1 MDISCEKI
9 FDGVG
14 ACSSLLHETAEN
26 LPTVFKKIARATK
39 DNGTIYVS
47 FKHGEYAGERNGRFF
62 TDLNEEGLN
71 ELIKGVD
78 VKIIDTWITG
88 DVRPRR
94 ENEKWLNAIL
104 KKIWYWEKISIFLI
118 MENNL
123 N

>member
-1 MDISCEKI
+1 MDISCDKI
-9 FDGVG
+9 FDGVW

-47 FKHGEYAGERNGRFF
+47 FKYGEFAGERNGRYF

-78 VKIIDTWITG
+78 VNIIDTWITG
-88 DVRPRR
+88 DVRLGRG
-94 ENEKWLNAIL
+94 EEKWLNAVL
-104 KKIWYWEKISIFLI
+104 KKI
-118 MENNL
+118 
-123 N
+123 